1 MLTVTHSYGFFSCCS
16 VRLHDIIHYVN
27 SNKKLPESVDS
38 SQQFDW
44 YKQDTQEDIT
54 FTYFENYNKMT
65 TPIPIVQLQDIGYYH
80 DKQFEDYNQL
90 DYDAICPVVKKYFT
104 PSRQVLKIIRHIEHK
119 YTITNYNN
127 ICVLFYRGNDKVTET
142 SLNTYD
148 ETIEKAN
155 HVLTMNPDVKF
166 LVQSDETEFIIKIR
180 ETFPENTFYFKDE
193 IRHIPKQNNTVDK
206 IYRDTNFEFS
216 KLYLAITI
224 IMSKC
229 NYIIFG
235 SGNCSIW
242 IMLYRGHSNNM
253 FQYLNGK
260 WL

>member
-1 MLTVTHSYGFFSCCS
+1 
-16 VRLHDIIHYVN
+16 
-27 SNKKLPESVDS
+27 
-38 SQQFDW
+38 
-44 YKQDTQEDIT
+44 
-54 FTYFENYNKMT
+54 
-65 TPIPIVQLQDIGYYH
+65 
-80 DKQFEDYNQL
+80 
-90 DYDAICPVVKKYFT
+90 
-104 PSRQVLKIIRHIEHK
+104 
-119 YTITNYNN
+119 
-127 ICVLFYRGNDKVTET
+127 
-142 SLNTYD
+142 
-148 ETIEKAN
+148 
-155 HVLTMNPDVKF
+155 MNPDVKF
-166 LVQSDETEFIIKIR
+166 LVQSDETEFIIKMR